1 MELPLSDQVDF
12 DLSNI
17 HRAVKGK
24 VSADKIKCIKMLS
37 GNYKKSQIAELLEI
51 GEKTVYNWKSDF
63 LSARN
68 VEEFIAPI
76 QGNHKGKLS
85 GLKKTSL

>member
-1 MELPLSDQVDF
+1 MVLPLNDQVEF

-24 VSADKIKCIKMLS
+24 AVADKIKCIKMLS
-37 GNYKKSQIAELLEI
+37 RNFKKSQIADLLEI